1 MRFWLIVV
9 IVLFIGCAR
18 DSYVDSGYFSSV
30 ESVTPSSGEIA
41 PNETIV
47 VTFVNTPLCVS
58 ASHGFIRESG
68 QIVTIVGPFPQ
79 GPLTLTIAWVDGS
92 HTLNYTVVDKTDEE

>member
-1 MRFWLIVV
+1 M
-9 IVLFIGCAR
+9 LFIGCAR
-18 DSYVDSGYFSSV
+18 DNYEDDGYFSTV
-30 ESVTPSSGEIA
+30 ERVPPSSGEIA

-58 ASHGFIRESG
+58 ASHGFIRRSG

-79 GPLTLTIAWVDGS
+79 GPLMLTIAWWDGIL
-92 HTLNYTVVDKTDEE
+92 TLNYTVVDKTDEQ